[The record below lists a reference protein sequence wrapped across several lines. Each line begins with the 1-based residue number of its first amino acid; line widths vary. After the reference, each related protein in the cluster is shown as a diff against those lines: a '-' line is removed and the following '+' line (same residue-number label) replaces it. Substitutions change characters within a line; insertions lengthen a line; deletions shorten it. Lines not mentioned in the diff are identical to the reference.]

1 MTGESTAFPA
11 ENGQEVWKD
20 PSTIPICYF
29 QIVRE
34 REKASDF
41 KFELRISD
49 GCFAVN
55 FLLGSPTATP
65 LAATQKNQDHLVS
78 YQRTNVY
85 LGVRR
90 GLRQNFS
97 HGS

>member
-1 MTGESTAFPA
+1 MTDENTVFPA

-49 GCFAVN
+49 GCFVVN
-55 FLLGSPTATP
+55 FLLGNPTAIP
-65 LAATQKNQDHLVS
+65 LAAMQKNQDHLAS
-78 YQRTNVY
+78 CQRTKIY

-90 GLRQNFS
+90 RLCQNFS
-97 HGS
+97 HGF